1 MKYIIILLLIFVQI
15 LIAQETIDKIVAVVD
30 NEIILKSE
38 LDLRVQMEAAKS
50 NLNPD
55 DPALRKKI
63 LNGMITEKL
72 LYAQAELDSV
82 EVSDDE
88 VTQMLDN
95 QMNYFIQQYGSK
107 ERVEETYGMSIER
120 IKREFKDDTKKNLMA
135 QKLQQQKFGEI
146 DVTRRE
152 VEQFYE
158 TYKDSLGLIPEKFT
172 LSHIF
177 IDPSKS
183 ENVKEKAREFAES
196 LLDSLKNGA
205 DFAVLATKYSDDPGS
220 RAQGGDLGLVQRG
233 MFYPEFEAE
242 AFALKEGE
250 ISGVVES
257 PVGFHIIQ
265 LLERKGNQIHTR
277 HILVMIK
284 SDDQADLKAIEFL
297 TDIKDSIR
305 QGFNTFEY
313 YAKKYSDDKET
324 AKFGGKLG
332 TLEVGQL
339 DKQILQTV
347 YSMKEGEISAP
358 QKLVI
363 GPQKYGYQIVKLIKR
378 IPEHVANIDNDYD
391 DIKRLAEYRK
401 REKKFKEWV
410 EELKSHIYWEVK
422 I

>member
-1 MKYIIILLLIFVQI
+1 
-15 LIAQETIDKIVAVVD
+15 
-30 NEIILKSE
+30 E
-38 LDLRVQMEAAKS
+38 L
-50 NLNPD
+50 
-55 DPALRKKI
+55 
-63 LNGMITEKL
+63 
-72 LYAQAELDSV
+72 
-82 EVSDDE
+82 
-88 VTQMLDN
+88 
-95 QMNYFIQQYGSK
+95 
-107 ERVEETYGMSIER
+107 
-120 IKREFKDDTKKNLMA
+120 
-135 QKLQQQKFGEI
+135 
-146 DVTRRE
+146 
-152 VEQFYE
+152 
-158 TYKDSLGLIPEKFT
+158 
-172 LSHIF
+172 
-177 IDPSKS
+177 
-183 ENVKEKAREFAES
+183 
-196 LLDSLKNGA
+196 
-205 DFAVLATKYSDDPGS
+205 
-220 RAQGGDLGLVQRG
+220 
-233 MFYPEFEAE
+233 
-242 AFALKEGE
+242 
-250 ISGVVES
+250 
-257 PVGFHIIQ
+257 
-265 LLERKGNQIHTR
+265 
-277 HILVMIK
+277 
-284 SDDQADLKAIEFL
+284 L